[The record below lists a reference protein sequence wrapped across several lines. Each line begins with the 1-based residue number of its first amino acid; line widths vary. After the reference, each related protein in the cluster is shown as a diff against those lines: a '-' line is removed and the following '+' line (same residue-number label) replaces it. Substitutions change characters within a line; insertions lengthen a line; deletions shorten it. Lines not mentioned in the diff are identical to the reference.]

1 MPTVSTYVLV
11 HGACHDGSA
20 FDSVAEH
27 LRQQSHTVFAPTVAG
42 HGKDADKQVTHAEST
57 QSIVDFILKRGLT
70 DFVLVGH
77 SYGGTIIA
85 KVAEVMPDRIRR
97 LVFWSAMV
105 LRDGET
111 LLDIFPPQHRQLFAA
126 LAAASSD
133 NTVMLPFDIW
143 REVFIND
150 ADLNT
155 AQWAYE
161 QLSSEPYAQMS
172 ESLDLKVFETLTI
185 PRSYL
190 LGTEDTVMPPGE
202 WGWHPRLSSRL
213 GMHRFVQM
221 SGSHELVFS
230 NPAGLAEKI
239 VEAGRD

>member
-1 MPTVSTYVLV
+1 MSTYVLV

-20 FDSVAEH
+20 FDAVAEH
-27 LRQQSHTVFAPTVAG
+27 LLRQNHRVFAPTVAG
-42 HGKDADKQVTHAEST
+42 HGKDVEKQVTHAEST
-57 QSIVDFILKRGLT
+57 QSVVDFIEERGLT

-97 LVFWSAMV
+97 LVFWSGMV
-105 LRDGET
+105 LKDGES
-111 LLDIFPPQHRQLFAA
+111 LLDVFPPQHRQLFAA
-126 LAAASSD
+126 LAAASPD
-133 NTVMLPFDIW
+133 NTVTLPFDIF
-143 REVFIND
+143 RELFIND
-150 ADLNT
+150 ADFDT

-172 ESLDLKVFETLTI
+172 EPLDFKVFETLTI

-202 WGWHPRLSSRL
+202 WGWHPRISSRL
-213 GMHRFVQM
+213 GIYRFVQM
-221 SGSHELVFS
+221 PGSHELVFS
-230 NPAGLAEKI
+230 NPVGLAEKI
-239 VEAGRD
+239 IEAGRD